1 MKSKQPRFSQNFLR
15 EKYPFP
21 EFFTYHYADFI
32 ICLGTSLGLVLLPKR
47 FIVRDGVWILD
58 MPDNVEHKLDPVL
71 AVLLTRG
78 TSEGIV
84 VHRRVQTLVK
94 VVHGEVVKEDVAV
107 RAVVDSRVA
116 NGRNGGGCHVTLFL
130 TFCLRDRRTL
140 GGIVGSLLTL
150 QVFGDDSGLPVS
162 VLGLSTAGRLHAEVN
177 DFVVS

>member
-1 MKSKQPRFSQNFLR
+1 MRMMYCTSV
-15 EKYPFP
+15 EVH
-21 EFFTYHYADFI
+21 HYADFI
-32 ICLGTSLGLVLLPKR
+32 ICLGTSLSLVLLPKR

-58 MPDNVEHKLDPVL
+58 VPDDVEHELDPVL

-78 TSEGIV
+78 TSERIV

-107 RAVVDSRVA
+107 WAVVDSRVA

-130 TFCLRDRRTL
+130 TLRLRDRRTL
-140 GGIVGSLLTL
+140 GGIVGSLLPL
-150 QVFGDDSGLPVS
+150 QVFGDDSGLPVP

-177 DFVVS
+177 DFVVGR